1 MTRAMMQITSLL
13 VVAAAVLAQAP
24 AWGQVSPDKEGT
36 YGQHEKGLAKNGNG
50 RLDGNFTP
58 ETPSGFSRPIANQ
71 EEPAGDTLR
80 LSLEEAQ
87 GHAMEHNTQMKNAR
101 LDVKIADEEVWE
113 TTARG
118 LPQVS
123 ASGSYNNNLSLS
135 TQLFPN
141 FIEPTIIQILNE
153 EGIFDPPKPVGKPE
167 KIEVKFGTQHN
178 FDGSVTVNQLIFSGP
193 YIVGLQASRVYK
205 SLSQQRRQL
214 SEQEVKANV
223 TTTYHSIQLTRRNI
237 RILKENMD
245 NLEKSLNDSRA
256 MYEQGMVEQTDVDQ
270 IQIQLSSLQN
280 TINSTRRQLEQ
291 LQNMMKIQL
300 GVELDKPVLLTQD
313 LQDIIR
319 NTQLDGSVDREFR
332 VQENVSYQLMDTQ
345 VKLSELDLKRQKS
358 QFLPSLS
365 AFYNFREN
373 AMRNKFNP
381 LDGDKKWY
389 ESSTLGFQLSV
400 PVFSS
405 GQRIS
410 RVQQAKLNLQKT
422 RNNLSETRKN
432 LQNRFIQTKNNYHTA
447 YDNYQTS
454 RDNMNLARRVYERIS
469 KKYSEGMAGS
479 MELTQANRDYLNAQ
493 SEYIRSLVELLNA
506 RTELDK
512 ILNEL

>member
-1 MTRAMMQITSLL
+1 
-13 VVAAAVLAQAP
+13 
-24 AWGQVSPDKEGT
+24 
-36 YGQHEKGLAKNGNG
+36 
-50 RLDGNFTP
+50 
-58 ETPSGFSRPIANQ
+58 
-71 EEPAGDTLR
+71 
-80 LSLEEAQ
+80 
-87 GHAMEHNTQMKNAR
+87 
-101 LDVKIADEEVWE
+101 
-113 TTARG
+113 
-118 LPQVS
+118 
-123 ASGSYNNNLSLS
+123 
-135 TQLFPN
+135 
-141 FIEPTIIQILNE
+141 
-153 EGIFDPPKPVGKPE
+153 
-167 KIEVKFGTQHN
+167 
-178 FDGSVTVNQLIFSGP
+178 
-193 YIVGLQASRVYK
+193 
-205 SLSQQRRQL
+205 
-214 SEQEVKANV
+214 
-223 TTTYHSIQLTRRNI
+223 
-237 RILKENMD
+237 MD